1 MDRLAENLHF
11 QFVEYM
17 LNKIWDNR
25 WILRSLLQSVYF
37 NFRYLPM
44 RQAWKLPI
52 LFYKPKKLK
61 CTGKFEF
68 NCPIKFGMIKLGVNL
83 VSIYPDSGIKFENK
97 GKIIFNGKLTIGN
110 NSAISVGKS
119 GTLTFGDDVLAT
131 CSLKLACY
139 NSITFEDNVLIGWD
153 CLFIDTDFHKL
164 TSIRPCPGKA
174 YGPIHVGHNT
184 WIATGCKL
192 YKNATV
198 PPECVVGADT
208 ILHKPVGCAPKSLI
222 SNEHKTIVHSTP
234 VYLDKT
240 QAEIIYSN

>member
-1 MDRLAENLHF
+1 
-11 QFVEYM
+11 
-17 LNKIWDNR
+17 
-25 WILRSLLQSVYF
+25 
-37 NFRYLPM
+37 
-44 RQAWKLPI
+44 
-52 LFYKPKKLK
+52 
-61 CTGKFEF
+61 
-68 NCPIKFGMIKLGVNL
+68 MIKLGVNL

-164 TSIRPCPGKA
+164 TSTRPCPGKA